1 MKGRPLA
8 LFCACWIVGSS
19 AAHLYDG
26 LRRYAIVLGV
36 ILFLGILFYFTEIRG
51 MLLTVLMTS
60 IVLSCTYYEWNDLKN
75 VTELPAYM
83 EQAEGEVPGMTVELQ
98 GTIASKV
105 EVDGDRVQFVLL
117 AHKAREIGALDPNL
131 QSSAETG
138 TDEGAEVI
146 TDGEGAYGGRN
157 KGSVKKENDVPT
169 EAAPI
174 LNEKI
179 QVQIRL
185 LEEQEQTIADAWQR
199 GDTLTMTGTLE
210 APGEARNYGSFDY
223 RTYLHTQQIHWLV
236 KAKGIDSIEHD
247 LLDTLFDRHVI
258 LRWSDAAREELG
270 GRMEAMFE
278 EPHAGYMKGLVIGI
292 GDEIDPDTYGEFSQL
307 GLTHILAISGMHVAI
322 YVSALLFVL
331 SKCRLSK
338 ETALTI
344 TLFLVPVY
352 VLISGSSPSV
362 VRAGIMSMIGLY
374 MARRGLMKDGLNILC
389 LTALIM
395 LLVEPYMLVNVSFQ
409 LSFLVTAGLMIFVPL
424 LTPHFAKWPKILS
437 GTAVVTIAAQLLS
450 FPMTVYYFN
459 QFSLLSFGANFLL
472 VGFISFLVLPL
483 GTLAL
488 ALVYLWEPATKPI
501 VWITE
506 WLNSLTFDF
515 VAWLNTF
522 EQFVLIWATPHFM
535 AVAAYYLVLYIIFL
549 LLKKWRISRQPLTPR
564 DEDTIPLTADH
575 MIHSRGQQ
583 AVGIMPRKPGAFF
596 LRGETRLQGAIDALQ
611 ISSAWPELESVF
623 GPQGAGYYARAP
635 FHFFHKVLLAG
646 LCVILSAG
654 LFISYQGPYRASEGI
669 VAVLDVGQGDSILIS
684 TPAGKHILVDGGGT
698 IQFGEQEDWKQR
710 RDPYE
715 VGESLLVPLLKK
727 RGIQQLDAVILS
739 HGDHDHAGGLQ
750 AVLEDI
756 PVSTFMFNG
765 RMTDKDAFHELL
777 QTALDKGVRLYE
789 AYDGMVYEPD
799 KDTRLTFMA
808 PEAPP
813 EEIHSETDDKKPLP
827 VSEEQ
832 NHDSVVFKLDMEH
845 RSFLFTGDIDAA
857 AELDILDRLRR
868 QSEPGSHEDTA
879 HKRDAGEHSIAS
891 SEGDMEAKA
900 QTKQQ
905 PPPPPQLVSQVDVL
919 KVAHHGSKTST
930 TEEWLAYWQPQLSVI
945 SAGVNNTYGHPHP
958 TVTDRLDQYG
968 SEIYRT
974 DTMGEV
980 QIRVRDGVM
989 EIRSKLGED

>member
-8 LFCACWIVGSS
+8 LFCACWIVGS
-19 AAHLYDG
+19 AAAYLYDG
-26 LRRYAIVLGV
+26 LRLYAIVFGV
-36 ILFLGILFYFTEIRG
+36 MMLLSILFYLLHIRG
-51 MLLTVLMTS
+51 VLLAVLMTS
-60 IVLSCTYYEWNDLKN
+60 IVLSCAYYEWNDLKN
-75 VTELPAYM
+75 VTELPAYL
-83 EQAEGEVPGMTVELQ
+83 EQPQDEITGLTVELH

-105 EVDGDRVQFVLL
+105 EVDGDRVQFVLH
-117 AHKAREIGALDPNL
+117 AHDAREIGAPVPEGTNGNTN
-131 QSSAETG
+131 EG
-138 TDEGAEVI
+138 TDRATSEEANEI
-146 TDGEGAYGGRN
+146 AAQTD
-157 KGSVKKENDVPT
+157 SL
-169 EAAPI
+169 
-174 LNEKI
+174 LNEKV

-185 LEEQEQTIADAWQR
+185 LEESEQHIADSWQR
-199 GDTLTMTGTLE
+199 GDTLSIIGTLE
-210 APGEARNYGSFDY
+210 APGEARNFGSFDY
-223 RTYLHTQQIHWLV
+223 RKYLHTHQIHWLL
-236 KAKGIDSIEHD
+236 KAKGIDGIEHTV
-247 LLDTLFDRHVI
+247 LDSIFDKNVI

-270 GRMEAMFE
+270 GKMEAMFK

-331 SKCRLSK
+331 TKCRLSK

-352 VLISGSSPSV
+352 VLVSGSSPSV
-362 VRAGIMSMIGLY
+362 VRAGIMSMLGLY
-374 MARRGLMKDGLNILC
+374 MARKGLMKDGLNILC

-522 EQFVLIWATPHFM
+522 ESFVLIWSTPHYM
-535 AVAAYYLVLYIIFL
+535 AVAAYYLALYFICL
-549 LLKKWRISRQPLTPR
+549 LLKEWRASRQPLTPR
-564 DEDTIPLTADH
+564 DDDTIPLTVDH
-575 MIHSRGQQ
+575 VIHSKGQH
-583 AVGIMPRKPGAFF
+583 AVGFMPRKQGTFF

-635 FHFFHKVLLAG
+635 FHFFHKVLLAA

-654 LFISYQGPYRASEGI
+654 LFVSYQGPYRASEGI

-698 IQFGEQEDWKQR
+698 IQFGEQESWKQR

-727 RGIQQLDAVILS
+727 RGIHQLDAVILS

-777 QTALDKGVRLYE
+777 QTALDKGIRLYE

-808 PEAPP
+808 PEAPH
-813 EEIHSETDDKKPLP
+813 EEMQSEIDHKTPLP

-832 NHDSVVFKLDMEH
+832 NHDSVVFKLDMEG

-857 AELDILDRLRR
+857 AELDILDRLRN
-868 QSEPGSHEDTA
+868 QSESVSHEDNA
-879 HKRDAGEHSIAS
+879 LNGNAKELSAAS
-891 SEGDMEAKA
+891 SRGDEEAKDL
-900 QTKQQ
+900 TSKSSSVG
-905 PPPPPQLVSQVDVL
+905 PVDVL

-968 SEIYRT
+968 SQIYRT

-980 QIRVRDGVM
+980 QFRVRDGVM
-989 EIRSKLGED
+989 DIRSKLGGDLNLRTIHRLND